1 MTQFSASASS
11 DSAPES
17 PAHNRQITRLQLV
30 TVSLL
35 VFGLALLAASAAY
48 MVELNNLW
56 VSGSGVCTVH
66 VEAGKILPLML
77 TLGTMS
83 LMGGLGTWLAGRRTI
98 RS

>member
-1 MTQFSASASS
+1 MTHFSASASS
-11 DSAPES
+11 NSAPES
-17 PAHNRQITRLQLV
+17 PAHNRRIPRIQLV

-56 VSGSGVCTVH
+56 VSGSGVCAVH

-83 LMGGLGTWLAGRRTI
+83 LMGGLGTWLAGRRITRI
-98 RS
+98 